1 MMRGVTQLFERRAQR
16 LLAVAAMAFIAD
28 VAIVPAAIAVN
39 SPTVT
44 GPIPSTAPV
53 GDPSHGYPFFATN
66 LLPDDGSYIEEEF
79 FMQGTANR
87 YTTPSLATGT
97 VISSGNPYKVRLI
110 VRRPTSAAKFNG
122 KVIVE
127 WQ

>member
-1 MMRGVTQLFERRAQR
+1 MRLFPTEQAAAYCGPRAHTEEDEMRSVMQVFERRAQR
-16 LLAVAAMAFIAD
+16 LLAVAAVAFIAD
-28 VAIVPAAIAVN
+28 VSVVPVAFAVDN
-39 SPTVT
+39 PTVT

-97 VISSGNPYKVRLI
+97 L
-110 VRRPTSAAKFNG
+110 
-122 KVIVE
+122 
-127 WQ
+127 